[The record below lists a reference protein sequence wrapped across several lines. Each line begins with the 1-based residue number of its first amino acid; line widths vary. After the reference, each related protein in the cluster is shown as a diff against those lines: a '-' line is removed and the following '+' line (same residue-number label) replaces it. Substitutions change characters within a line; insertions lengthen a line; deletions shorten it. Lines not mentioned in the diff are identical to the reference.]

1 LIHRR
6 FRNFKSR
13 EQLSNIYSEVDNFE
27 KPKVLEF
34 ENELTQPKKI
44 EMAIKKLDI
53 ESQEFLKLYYSEG
66 FTLKEISKKL
76 NINEN
81 IIRTKK
87 YRLIKRLQQLLKE
100 ENKNS

>member
-1 LIHRR
+1 
-6 FRNFKSR
+6 
-13 EQLSNIYSEVDNFE
+13 
-27 KPKVLEF
+27 VLEF